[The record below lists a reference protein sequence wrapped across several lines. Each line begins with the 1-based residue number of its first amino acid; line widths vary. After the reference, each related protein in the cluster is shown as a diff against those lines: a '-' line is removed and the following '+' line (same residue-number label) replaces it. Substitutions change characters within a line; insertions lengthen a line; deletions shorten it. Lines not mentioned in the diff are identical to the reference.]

1 MAVFIELTAQDRA
14 RKRAHFWL
22 MSIPSKSPACQSIRP
37 ADRCQCGW
45 GNWYSHSRSYIAV
58 SNFDNHFLHKS
69 VVFWSTTP
77 NKLHDTGTML
87 NTSFVSSSQL
97 AAIVPADLFKIRS
110 RFKSLSSPT
119 T

>member
-58 SNFDNHFLHKS
+58 SNF
-69 VVFWSTTP
+69 TTIFSIRASCSGAP
-77 NKLHDTGTML
+77 PPTNCTT
-87 NTSFVSSSQL
+87 L
-97 AAIVPADLFKIRS
+97 ARC
-110 RFKSLSSPT
+110 
-119 T
+119 